1 VSRRRLVF
9 RPEAE
14 AEIFAAAEWYEKR
27 KLGLAAELLRALD
40 AVIAAVERNPHQ
52 FPQVHG
58 EKRRALLRRFPY
70 GVIFSV
76 SGEEIIV
83 LACTHARQNPKRW
96 QRRR

>member
-1 VSRRRLVF
+1 VSRRFVF

-14 AEIFAAAEWYEKR
+14 EEIFEAAEWYERR
-27 KLGLAAELLRALD
+27 KLGLSAEFLRALD
-40 AVIAAVERNPHQ
+40 AVIAAVERSPHR
-52 FPQVHG
+52 FPRVHG

-76 SGEEIIV
+76 SDEEIVV